1 MNPAEAARPAVLLD
15 RALVLL
21 VDDEPQIHRFL
32 RPTLEAAGYEVA
44 RADTG
49 GAALAAAARRPPA
62 LILLDL
68 GLPDM
73 DGQDVLARLRAL
85 APTPVI
91 VLSAR
96 DRAAEKIRALDAGA
110 SDYVEK
116 PFDMGELL
124 ARIRVALRQER
135 GPEAASGVFHVAPLE
150 MDLVH
155 RRVRVSGAAVQLTPR
170 EYDLLAFLVR
180 NVDRVITHRQLLTAV
195 WGPAH
200 GSDVQYLRVYIGH
213 LRQKLG
219 AVAGAL
225 VSTEPGVGY
234 RLLGQSPVAVLDAET
249 PGSTC

>member
-1 MNPAEAARPAVLLD
+1 MSFSSAAPAPLRD
-15 RALVLL
+15 RAVILL

-49 GAALAAAARRPPA
+49 AEALREAARRKPA

-73 DGQDVLARLRAL
+73 DGQDVLTQLCAA
-85 APTPVI
+85 AGTPVI

-110 SDYVEK
+110 GDYVEK

-135 GPEAASGVFHVAPLE
+135 GAEDEAGTFQVGKLE
-150 MDLVH
+150 VDLVH
-155 RRVRVSGAAVQLTPR
+155 RRVRVSGALVQLTPR
-170 EYDLLAFLVR
+170 EYDLLALLVR
-180 NVDRVITHRQLLTAV
+180 NKDRVITHRQLLTAV

-200 GSDVQYLRVYIGH
+200 TADVQYLRVYIGH

-219 AVAGAL
+219 AEAGAL

-234 RLLGQSPVAVLDAET
+234 RLEAQREVDSLGAE
-249 PGSTC
+249 

>member
-1 MNPAEAARPAVLLD
+1 MISPAAAPALRD
-15 RALVLL
+15 RVVILL

-49 GAALAAAARRPPA
+49 AEALREAARRKPA

-73 DGQDVLARLRAL
+73 DGQDVLAQLRA
-85 APTPVI
+85 ASPTPVI

-110 SDYVEK
+110 GDYVEK

-135 GPEAASGVFHVAPLE
+135 GVEEPGVFQVPPLE
-150 MDLVH
+150 VDLAH
-155 RRVRVSGAAVQLTPR
+155 RRVRVSGAVVQLTPR
-170 EYDLLAFLVR
+170 EYDLLALLVR
-180 NVDRVITHRQLLTAV
+180 NADRVITHRQLLTAV

-200 GSDVQYLRVYIGH
+200 TADVQYLRVYIGH

-219 AVAGAL
+219 VDAGAL

-234 RLLGQSPVAVLDAET
+234 RLQAQRRVDSLDAK
-249 PGSTC
+249 